1 MNSKAALQSWLN
13 RIITGDCIELMQHLP
28 DGAFDM
34 AFCDPPYNLQLPRPL
49 LRPNRTVVDGM
60 QGQAWDEFAS
70 LQAYDEF
77 TVAWMTQVRR
87 LLKDNGTIWVI
98 GTYHNI
104 YRVGKVLMDLGF
116 WILNDVVWIKTN
128 PMPNFRGTRFTNAQ
142 ETLIWAVKDRRRKDY
157 TFNYWQMK
165 QINGGKQ
172 MRSDWYFPL
181 CRGQERVMVDGGT
194 KAHPTQKP
202 ERLVERVILASTN
215 EGDLVLD
222 PFCGVGTCPVVC
234 RRLGRSFVGFEIDAD
249 YAELAR
255 ERLAK
260 ARQHQAPSE
269 GLRASP

>member
-165 QINGGKQ
+165 QIKRRQADAVGLVLSAVPGPGA
-172 MRSDWYFPL
+172 R
-181 CRGQERVMVDGGT
+181 DGGW
-194 KAHPTQKP
+194 
-202 ERLVERVILASTN
+202 RY
-215 EGDLVLD
+215 EGPSHAEAGAADGARDTGLHQRRRPGIGSFLRSGNL
-222 PFCGVGTCPVVC
+222 PCGVPA
-234 RRLGRSFVGFEIDAD
+234 VG
-249 YAELAR
+249 AELR
-255 ERLAK
+255 
-260 ARQHQAPSE
+260 
-269 GLRASP
+269 GI